1 MNKLGLF
8 LLSLMATSI
17 QGVCAEKDI
26 NMSLNSSDSGIVWEV
41 KPQADLE
48 NATGEQISTPGFK
61 MPDYV
66 KGVVPGTVFTAYVDA
81 GIVPDPNYADH
92 IYKVD
97 ETFYNR
103 PFWYR
108 TEFKLPASYSKGK
121 RVWLHFDNT
130 NRFADFYFNGEKI
143 SGTKTSTKDVS
154 GHMIRSKFDVTH
166 LIKKSGKNAIA
177 VLITDPDQKKT
188 RKAKDPY
195 GVACSPSYLAGAGW
209 DWMPYVP
216 GRLAGITGNAY
227 LAVTGDVVMEDP
239 WVRSDLPVLQKAEI
253 SISTD
258 VKNTS
263 LERKKVVI
271 SGVIQPG
278 NISFSKDIQVD
289 GGATARLSINKDE
302 FAQLIINH
310 PKLWWPNGYGV
321 PNLYTCKLTCSVDGK
336 PSDVKELTFGI
347 KLSLIHI

>member
-1 MNKLGLF
+1 
-8 LLSLMATSI
+8 
-17 QGVCAEKDI
+17 
-26 NMSLNSSDSGIVWEV
+26 
-41 KPQADLE
+41 
-48 NATGEQISTPGFK
+48 

-66 KGVVPGTVFTAYVDA
+66 RGVVPGAVFTAYVEA
-81 GIVPDPNYADH
+81 GIVPDPNYADN

-108 TEFKLPASYSKGK
+108 TEFELPSSYSEGK

-154 GHMIRSKFDVTH
+154 GHMLRSKFDVTN
-166 LIKKSGKNAIA
+166 LVKKSGKNVIA
-177 VLITDPDQKKT
+177 VLITDADQKKT

-227 LAVTGDVVMEDP
+227 LVVTGDVVMEDP
-239 WVRSDLPVLQKAEI
+239 WVRSELPTLQKAEL
-253 SISTD
+253 SVSTD
-258 VKNTS
+258 IRNASSSPKD
-263 LERKKVVI
+263 VVV

-278 NISFSKDIQVD
+278 NISFSKDIRVE
-289 GGATARLSINKDE
+289 GGTTARLSINKDDV
-302 FAQLIINH
+302 AQLVVDH
-310 PKLWWPNGYGV
+310 PKLWWPNGYGD

-336 PSDVKELTFGI
+336 VSDVKEMTFGI
-347 KLSLIHI
+347 KKYEYKWLIM